1 MRFALHAVAVG
12 LVLLGC
18 SSSTSDTGSSG
29 SSGTSGSS
37 GSSGS
42 SGTSGSSGG
51 TDAGTKTTS
60 GSCETDPLRTGLVAE
75 QTGVSVDAFDCQILA
90 ETAANREPDAM
101 IFKALIY
108 VESRFDQLSAGC
120 PNMPC
125 GMPSGWTADETGC
138 YGLMQIVPACK
149 GAVNAP
155 GLLPDGH
162 PNLTKDKT
170 ASGWAGS
177 NFNPDINIKI
187 GVAGIAGNRDEVV
200 KLFPGCTEDEYTMMA
215 VGNIANHGS
224 TKSCTVYNTEYT
236 NLVLDAYKR
245 YSLAAGYAA
254 RAY

>member
-1 MRFALHAVAVG
+1 MRIALHAAALG
-12 LVLLGC
+12 LVVVVGC

-29 SSGTSGSS
+29 TSGTSGTPATD
-37 GSSGS
+37 G
-42 SGTSGSSGG
+42 GG
-51 TDAGTKTTS
+51 TVPT
-60 GSCETDPLRTGLVAE
+60 GSCDGDPLRTGLVAE

-90 ETAANREPDAM
+90 ETAANHEPDAM

-125 GMPSGWTADETGC
+125 GMPAGWTAEETGC

-149 GAVNAP
+149 GAVNTP

-200 KLFPGCTEDEYTMMA
+200 KLFPGCTEDQYTMMA

-245 YSLAAGYAA
+245 YSAAAGYAA